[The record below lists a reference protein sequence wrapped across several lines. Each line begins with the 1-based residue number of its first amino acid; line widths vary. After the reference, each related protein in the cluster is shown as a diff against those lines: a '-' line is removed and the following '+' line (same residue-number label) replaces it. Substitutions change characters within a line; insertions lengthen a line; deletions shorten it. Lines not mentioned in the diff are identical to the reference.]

1 MEDELKCM
9 DCSIKKLGIIID
21 YMKNGGKEVFLS
33 THIFLMFFLKKPMIR
48 EFRKKETRESLKKSK
63 AAARCSGFAFESQ
76 RYQVRSERLYFH
88 FSE

>member
-63 AAARCSGFAFESQ
+63 AAARCSGFAFELQ
-76 RYQVRSERLYFH
+76 RYHVCSERLYFH

>member
-33 THIFLMFFLKKPMIR
+33 THIFLMFFLKKPMLR
-48 EFRKKETRESLKKSK
+48 EFRKKETRENLKKSSVDRK
-63 AAARCSGFAFESQ
+63 S
-76 RYQVRSERLYFH
+76 VV
-88 FSE
+88 